1 MAERVNSEETE
12 FKVETFHISCASN
25 IYENGKD
32 YIGLILFEYNGNTVW
47 VLNNRRCKCGYTLFI
62 QTGILLEMKRELELT
77 ENNLHSLAYQYIFE
91 SGTMDSM
98 VGEGFRVTRG
108 ELKWDPDVFKRN
120 IPLSNEVRKLIE
132 DICGIWMKAGEE
144 MKILPKKRNFSL
156 KE

>member
-1 MAERVNSEETE
+1 
-12 FKVETFHISCASN
+12 
-25 IYENGKD
+25 
-32 YIGLILFEYNGNTVW
+32 
-47 VLNNRRCKCGYTLFI
+47 
-62 QTGILLEMKRELELT
+62 MKRELELT
-77 ENNLHSLAYQYIFE
+77 ENNLHSLAYQYIFG